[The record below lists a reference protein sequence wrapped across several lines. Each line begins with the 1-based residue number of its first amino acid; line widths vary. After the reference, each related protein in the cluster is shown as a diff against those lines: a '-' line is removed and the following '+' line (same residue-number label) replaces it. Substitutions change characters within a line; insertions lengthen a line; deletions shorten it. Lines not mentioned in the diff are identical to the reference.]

1 MCVTYIHT
9 HVCIIYISIISPKI
23 NNTILKDQIFKKVFT
38 VLIASQMLKTV
49 VQFLFGN
56 TLNVY
61 TFNWLIFLSSRFYP
75 ISFFLFFPSFSSV
88 YLENPGFSL
97 LFFPCIFPH
106 SLILLVSPWCYLTYY
121 LIFCDLEIG
130 PRGLIT
136 ASSCF
141 VIYVFFF

>member
-1 MCVTYIHT
+1 M
-9 HVCIIYISIISPKI
+9 
-23 NNTILKDQIFKKVFT
+23 FT

-49 VQFLFGN
+49 VQFLFGD

-88 YLENPGFSL
+88 CLEKPGFSL
-97 LFFPCIFPH
+97 FFSPVYFPTVLF
-106 SLILLVSPWCYLTYY
+106 LLVSPWCYLTYS
-121 LIFCDLEIG
+121 LIFCDLENG

-141 VIYVFFF
+141 VIYVFFFLILILLFGYPVVEEIKEKLR